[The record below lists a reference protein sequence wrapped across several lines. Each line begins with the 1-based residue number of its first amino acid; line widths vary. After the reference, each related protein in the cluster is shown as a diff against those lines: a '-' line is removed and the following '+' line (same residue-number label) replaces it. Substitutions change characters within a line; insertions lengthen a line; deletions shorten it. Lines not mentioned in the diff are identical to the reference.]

1 MFNEHESHE
10 SNECEGKN
18 IRVIATG
25 AGDSC
30 LRKNV
35 YDNLQGR
42 GL

>member
-1 MFNEHESHE
+1 MLNKHE
-10 SNECEGKN
+10 SNESTECEEF

-25 AGDSC
+25 ASDSC
-30 LRKNV
+30 LRNNV

>member
-1 MFNEHESHE
+1 MLNEHESHE
-10 SNECEGKN
+10 STECEEI

-25 AGDSC
+25 ANDSC
-30 LRKNV
+30 SRKNV